1 MSKLMNKKANL
12 TVSLCNNEMKDTFFG
27 VSFFAFFNLFYYFYF
42 IKLFG
47 RKVKTAVI

>member
-1 MSKLMNKKANL
+1 MLNSVKKIKALM
-12 TVSLCNNEMKDTFFG
+12 VSLCNNEVKDTFFG

-42 IKLFG
+42 IELFS